1 MSGLTVL
8 DCNNFWSPTGG
19 GVRRYHLE
27 KLKYFCDRSEV
38 KHVFVM
44 PDTSTYQ
51 EVLGQGVY
59 IEHVRSIKEPGTDGY
74 RYVLNRNA
82 LRRVVNQHTPD
93 IIEVGSPLFLPWLIR
108 SVIRRTKPRPAL
120 VGFWHD
126 DFPRTH
132 LGRPARK
139 FPPRIRESAE
149 GLGWWWMRRTF
160 ASFDAMFVAS
170 KRVGTNMRRH
180 GLRTCYYTPLG
191 VDIDRFDRVRRDP
204 DIVGTVNAG
213 ADDRISI
220 FFPHRLSDEKGLST
234 VIQAYPLLCEKLP
247 HAPALVFAGTGP
259 GLRRVQ
265 EMARRYEHVRYLGYL
280 ESADDLARWYASS
293 DIAVALSAFE
303 TFGLSAAEAM
313 ASGLALV
320 GSDEGGAAELI
331 EDSGCGITVPYG
343 NTEDFVSA
351 VSTLASEGRLKERG
365 RLGRSHVS
373 RFTWEGTFRN
383 ELACYRDVLQY
394 SNAGMDVPEGLHDL
408 TSDERRMVV

>member
-27 KLKYFCDRSEV
+27 KHKFLCDRAEV

-51 EVLGQGVY
+51 ELLGQGAC

-74 RYVLNRNA
+74 RYIVNRNA
-82 LRRVVNQHTPD
+82 LRRIVNQHAPD

-108 SVIRRTKPRPAL
+108 SVIRQMKPRPAL

-132 LGRPARK
+132 LGRPVRRL
-139 FPPRIRESAE
+139 PSWIRDSAE

-170 KRVGTNMRRH
+170 KRVGTDMRRH
-180 GLRTCYYTPLG
+180 GMRACYYTPLG
-191 VDIDRFDRVRRDP
+191 VDTDRFDPARRDS

-213 ADDRISI
+213 VDDRLTI

-234 VIQAYPLLCEKLP
+234 VIEAYPLLCEKMS
-247 HAPALVFAGTGP
+247 HVPALVFAGIGP
-259 GLRRVQ
+259 GIGRVQ
-265 EMARRYEHVRYLGYL
+265 EMVRRYEHVRYLGYL
-280 ESADDLARWYASS
+280 DSPDDLARWYASS

-320 GSDEGGAAELI
+320 GSDEGAAAELI

-343 NTEDFVSA
+343 NTGDFVA
-351 VSTLASEGRLKERG
+351 AISTLVSEGRLKERG
-365 RLGRSHVS
+365 RLGRNHIS

-383 ELACYRDVLQY
+383 ELACYRDVLRCVT
-394 SNAGMDVPEGLHDL
+394 AGMDVSEGLHDL
-408 TSDERRMVV
+408 TSDERCVII